1 MHREKLIRVSGQVEQ
16 GALIFPRVEAN
27 RTQHT
32 KAGPRA
38 KILLDAGVYVRALMV
53 VEQVN

>member
-16 GALIFPRVEAN
+16 GPLISPRVEPS

-32 KAGPRA
+32 KTGPPA
-38 KILLDAGVYVRALMV
+38 KILLDAGVYVGALVV